1 MENVYQSAQTVVV
14 LAQANVTVVVVVPTI
29 MINAV
34 LTQVEKEL
42 AVVVLK
48 VLAVNTHQMV
58 VLVLT
63 VWLAVT
69 GGSMDVVQKD
79 MIVVMDIVN
88 N

>member
-1 MENVYQSAQTVVV
+1 MYQSAQTVVV

-34 LTQVEKEL
+34 LTQVETEL
-42 AVVVLK
+42 AVIVLQK
-48 VLAVNTHQMV
+48 ILAVNTHKVV

-63 VWLAVT
+63 ASNVVRGRLV
-69 GGSMDVVQKD
+69 DVVKKD
-79 MIVVMDIVN
+79 MIVVMEVAN